1 MGGMFRLGGSIL
13 LLVGGTMP
21 GMLLLG
27 GAPGMLLL
35 GGGPGMLLLG
45 GAPGMLLVG
54 GGMLLLVLGMFG
66 VGGPLV
72 VGYLLLNTELLGPFT
87 GAGAW

>member
-1 MGGMFRLGGSIL
+1 MFRLGGSIL

-27 GAPGMLLL
+27 GA
-35 GGGPGMLLLG
+35 PGMLLLG

>member
-1 MGGMFRLGGSIL
+1 MFRLGGSIL

-27 GAPGMLLL
+27 GAPGMLLF
-35 GGGPGMLLLG
+35 GGAPGMLLLG
-45 GAPGMLLVG
+45 GAPGMLLLG

-87 GAGAW
+87 GAGAGAW

>member
-1 MGGMFRLGGSIL
+1 MFRLGGSIL
-13 LLVGGTMP
+13 LLVGGAMP

-27 GAPGMLLL
+27 GA
-35 GGGPGMLLLG
+35 PGMLLLG

>member
-13 LLVGGTMP
+13 LLVGGAMP

-27 GAPGMLLL
+27 GA
-35 GGGPGMLLLG
+35 PGMLLLG

>member
-1 MGGMFRLGGSIL
+1 
-13 LLVGGTMP
+13 
-21 GMLLLG
+21 
-27 GAPGMLLL
+27 
-35 GGGPGMLLLG
+35 
-45 GAPGMLLVG
+45 MLLVG